1 MRGNKSAHANA
12 IGCLLLAISVF
23 AQAEPP
29 KTREEVNAITRRN
42 LVDPTAFLE
51 LKGAS
56 LDLIMPYL
64 TDLWFASARA
74 ARQLEECR
82 QGGNEKEFIASEK
95 ARERDVVGLANRL
108 PMIQN
113 ILMSDPNFEWTVA
126 SKLRRMT
133 YDLNQTYE
141 KTKFPASATDL
152 VQEMEFA
159 ALIPGD
165 AAIRIVG
172 PCLEA
177 PYFPLVADD
186 DYLRY
191 SPAERAREILA
202 RVVKKRYRQEI
213 PADIE
218 AARAWWKEN
227 EHRFAEKPST
237 PGVPGVGASLP
248 KAIATAAGQSPS
260 PPKVSAATAQ
270 EPSPSDEPSRTQLRW
285 TIGTLLSATLAA
297 VLILIFRAKKQI
309 R

>member
-1 MRGNKSAHANA
+1 MEKTLRKMRRATRPTRYLIGSLSLA
-12 IGCLLLAISVF
+12 IGVMAR
-23 AQAEPP
+23 ADTPT
-29 KTREEVNAITRRN
+29 TREAVDAIVLRGKGDPNA
-42 LVDPTAFLE
+42 LLE

-74 ARQLEECR
+74 ERQLEECR
-82 QGGNEKEFIASEK
+82 QGGNEQEFIASEK
-95 ARERDVVGLANRL
+95 ARGRDVVGVANRL
-108 PMIQN
+108 SMIQN

-177 PYFPLVADD
+177 PYFPLA
-186 DYLRY
+186 
-191 SPAERAREILA
+191 PAMAL
-202 RVVKKRYRQEI
+202 
-213 PADIE
+213 
-218 AARAWWKEN
+218 
-227 EHRFAEKPST
+227 T
-237 PGVPGVGASLP
+237 G
-248 KAIATAAGQSPS
+248 
-260 PPKVSAATAQ
+260 
-270 EPSPSDEPSRTQLRW
+270 
-285 TIGTLLSATLAA
+285 
-297 VLILIFRAKKQI
+297 
-309 R
+309 